1 MSEGLSAGWQLTLV
15 VAAIVAVG
23 LGWFV
28 VSDMHHYGYGIFA
41 R

>member
-1 MSEGLSAGWQLTLV
+1 MSEGLSAGWQLAL
-15 VAAIVAVG
+15 IVGALLALG
-23 LGWFV
+23 LAWFV